1 MYTSLNKYE
10 KNYTSKKKKINEV
23 LYVHLQPKKLDRV
36 KSYDLEKVV

>member
-1 MYTSLNKYE
+1 MKRITQA
-10 KNYTSKKKKINEV
+10 KKKLNEV